1 MPRGS
6 TVRRTLVLLL
16 GALLPLAL
24 ASCSSSGAAPAPA
37 AGSTSPQGPVAA
49 VCDHVPPG
57 PSTAPAGAV
66 RVDPAV
72 VDDLSAKTK
81 NSPAGTTFWLAPG
94 THRLSDDEYAQV
106 QPKDGDVYLGAPG
119 AVFDGRKKNRYAFA
133 GPAKNVRLASFTVQ
147 GFTAPR
153 DEGVVNHD
161 SAPGWVIQHLTVQ
174 DNDGAG
180 LMAGPKQQIL
190 DSCLRRNGQYGMN
203 AYSGTAAVT
212 GLVLRGSEITGNN
225 TGNWEAK
232 VPECGCTGGMKFWA
246 VDGADV
252 VGNWVH
258 DNRGTGLW
266 ADTNNN
272 DFLIEGNLIEN
283 NDSAA
288 IIYETSYNA
297 IIRDNTFRRN
307 NLVDGR
313 AHANRG
319 DPFPSATIYL
329 SESGGEPRVKA
340 RTSNLEI
347 SGNMLQDNWNGIILW
362 ENADRFC
369 NSPANTSSGS
379 CTKLVPNVSTCSAPA
394 ISKKPLYSDCRWKT
408 QRVVVQHNQFTLN
421 SKALGCEEACGRTG
435 VLSNFGSYPDWSPY
449 QGAVIQQAI
458 TFQQDNSWH
467 DNAYA
472 GPWTFVAREMSN
484 IIGIGE
490 WQSAPYHQDANS
502 SYQPNGGG

>member
-6 TVRRTLVLLL
+6 TVRRILVPLL

-24 ASCSSSGAAPAPA
+24 ASCSSSGAASAPV
-37 AGSTSPQGPVAA
+37 AGSTTPQGPVAA
-49 VCDHVPPG
+49 VCDHAPPG
-57 PSTAPAGAV
+57 PATAPAGAV
-66 RVDPAV
+66 PVDPAV
-72 VDDLSAKTK
+72 VDDLSTKTK

-119 AVFDGRKKNRYAFA
+119 AVFDGHKKNRYAFA
-133 GPAKNVRLASFTVQ
+133 GPAKDVRLESFTVR

-190 DSCLRRNGQYGMN
+190 DSCLRRNGQYGLN
-203 AYSGTAAVT
+203 AYSGNAVVT
-212 GLVLRGSEITGNN
+212 GLVLRGTEITGNN
-225 TGNWEAK
+225 TGNWESK

-307 NLVDGR
+307 NLLDGR
-313 AHANRG
+313 AHADRG
-319 DPFPSATIYL
+319 DPFPAATIYI
-329 SESGGEPRVKA
+329 SESGGEPRLKA

-347 SGNMLQDNWNGIILW
+347 SGNVLQDNWNGIILW

-379 CTKLVPNVSTCSAPA
+379 CTKLVPNVATCSAPA
-394 ISKKPLYSDCRWKT
+394 IAKKPLYSDCRWKT

-421 SKALGCEEACGRTG
+421 SKALGCEEVCARTG
-435 VLSNFGSYPDWSPY
+435 VFANFGSYPNWSPY
-449 QGAVIQQAI
+449 QGAVIQQSI

-484 IIGIGE
+484 IVGIGE

-502 SYQPNGGG
+502 SYKPNGG

>member
-1 MPRGS
+1 MSRGS
-6 TVRRTLVLLL
+6 TVRRILVPLL

-24 ASCSSSGAAPAPA
+24 ASCSSSGAAPAPVT
-37 AGSTSPQGPVAA
+37 GSTTPQGPVAA
-49 VCDHVPPG
+49 VCDHAPPG
-57 PSTAPAGAV
+57 PATAPAGAV
-66 RVDPAV
+66 QVDPAV

-94 THRLSDDEYAQV
+94 THRLTDDEYAQV

-133 GPAKNVRLASFTVQ
+133 GPAKDVRLESFTVQ

-161 SAPGWVIQHLTVQ
+161 SGPGWVIQHLTVQ

-190 DSCLRRNGQYGMN
+190 DSCLRRNGQYGLN
-203 AYSGTAAVT
+203 AYSGNAVVT
-212 GLVLRGSEITGNN
+212 GLVLRGTEITGNN
-225 TGNWEAK
+225 TANWESK

-297 IIRDNTFRRN
+297 IIRNNTIRRN
-307 NLVDGR
+307 NLLDGR
-313 AHANRG
+313 AHADRG
-319 DPFPSATIYL
+319 DPFPAATIYV
-329 SESGGEPRVKA
+329 SESGGEPRLKA

-347 SGNMLQDNWNGIILW
+347 SGNVLQDNWNGIILW

-394 ISKKPLYSDCRWKT
+394 IAKKPLYSDCRWKT

-421 SKALGCEEACGRTG
+421 SKALGCEEVCGRMG
-435 VLSNFGSYPDWSPY
+435 VLSNFGSYPNWSPY

-472 GPWTFVAREMSN
+472 GPWTFVAKEMSN
-484 IIGIGE
+484 IVGIGE

-502 SYQPNGGG
+502 SYKPNGG